1 MTSVNCEENYQGYNV
16 SFDNITIQAR
26 AASAA
31 KPGAIRPPPPARG
44 ARGTAR
50 GEKAERGF
58 PVSQPSTP
66 AGERRDYGCARAR
79 KGFPRLQTHL
89 RQRG

>member
-31 KPGAIRPPPPARG
+31 KPGAIRPPPA
-44 ARGTAR
+44 
-50 GEKAERGF
+50 
-58 PVSQPSTP
+58 SQ
-66 AGERRDYGCARAR
+66 GR
-79 KGFPRLQTHL
+79 
-89 RQRG
+89 